1 MKFFSNSQILGVF
14 FYFEESTIKPM
25 QVQLASAKSSKSPW
39 RTQLLARRNSVFLCV
54 CGGFSPVRSQARP
67 VQPFWSQSLWGNI
80 GAIVCLHFPPHPF
93 CPEQNGSAK
102 YTTESS
108 LRASHLWHMNSLPL
122 SVAMVSMCHL
132 YFLCSPLLR
141 FKPAEGATS
150 LGGLAPSE
158 YRPNFTEVFAL
169 RF

>member
-1 MKFFSNSQILGVF
+1 MQNHLNRLEELNFWRGEIQFFSVSAVDFRLYAV
-14 FYFEESTIKPM
+14 KPGLFNHSE
-25 QVQLASAKSSKSPW
+25 VSP
-39 RTQLLARRNSVFLCV
+39 F
-54 CGGFSPVRSQARP
+54 G
-67 VQPFWSQSLWGNI
+67 GNI